1 MIDPQD
7 SQEVEPGAEEVGA
20 AEEARVAPP
29 VMLPDLGAGVT
40 LISNAAVQY
49 MQQGRYDVARHLLKN
64 LGEVVDLLPSETFED
79 RLLAAVMQFGTQ
91 IVPALLTRDKPAAKP
106 AAAAPQPHHARGV
119 VSYDELVALLAAMPR
134 EAIEVLLEQVARR
147 RQSQGN

>member
-20 AEEARVAPP
+20 AEEAGVAPP

-40 LISNAAVQY
+40 LISNAAIQY

-79 RLLAAVMQFGTQ
+79 RLLAAAMQFGMR
-91 IVPALLTRDKPAAKP
+91 IVPALMRDKPAAKP

-119 VSYDELVALLAAMPR
+119 VSYDELVALLATMPR
-134 EAIEVLLEQVARR
+134 EVIEALLEQVARR
-147 RQSQGN
+147 QQSQGN

>member
-1 MIDPQD
+1 MIDSQD
-7 SQEVEPGAEEVGA
+7 SQEVEPEA
-20 AEEARVAPP
+20 AEEAGVAGVAPP
-29 VMLPDLGAGVT
+29 AMLPDLGAGVT

-106 AAAAPQPHHARGV
+106 AAAATPPRQRGT

-134 EAIEVLLEQVARR
+134 EEIEVLLEQVARR
-147 RQSQGN
+147 QQSQGN